1 MELVN
6 IEKLINKYFEG
17 ETNLNEEAQLRNYFT
32 SHKVPAHLEAY
43 QDLFGY
49 FESKSNEVYRKPLLP
64 TKKVKISYKWLSVA
78 ASVILLLGLFIFNK
92 PNKPSKEELAQS
104 YQTTQE
110 ALQLI
115 SKNLNKGAFAM
126 MQLQEFEK
134 TKDIVFKEDNDK
146 NNK

>member
-6 IEKLINKYFEG
+6 IEKLLEKYFEG
-17 ETNLNEEAQLRNYFT
+17 ETSLEQEAELRRYFT

-49 FESKSNEVYRKPLLP
+49 FESKASESFKKPLLP
-64 TKKVKISYKWLSVA
+64 VKKAKLSYKWLSVA
-78 ASVILLLGLFIFNK
+78 ASIALLISVFIYNK
-92 PNKPSKEELAQS
+92 NETKKEQLAQS
-104 YQTTQE
+104 YQSTQQ

-115 SKNLNKGAFAM
+115 SKSLNKGAFAM
-126 MQLQEFEK
+126 AQLQEFEK
-134 TKDIVFKEDNDK
+134 TKTKVFKEK